1 VSGRKQ
7 EGNFT
12 FFRKKVMMKSF
23 IIGLIVLLG
32 ISNSADAQFFVMQP
46 QVRYYNNGYNYN
58 YGYNYRFNNYGYNN
72 GYNNYGYN
80 NGYNNL
86 YLYGQNN
93 NWYNNGYNNYVTPSG
108 YMPFNNPYFRMATQ
122 GIGGYGW

>member
-1 VSGRKQ
+1 
-7 EGNFT
+7 
-12 FFRKKVMMKSF
+12 MKSF

-32 ISNSADAQFFVMQP
+32 ISSCADAQFVVVRP
-46 QVRYYNNGYNYN
+46 QVIYYNNGY
-58 YGYNYRFNNYGYNN
+58 

-80 NGYNNL
+80 NGYNN
-86 YLYGQNN
+86 YRFNNYGFNN
-93 NWYNNGYNNYVTPSG
+93 YGYNNGFNRYITPSG